1 MSVLENF
8 IKTIQLGDIG
18 FSLMRMPDDQ
28 ELHFIMQNNAN
39 GSSLPL
45 DWSSRTG
52 YYIQPFEKSE
62 PIWLNADQ
70 YIKFSVPSFLDS
82 WSKLVDGYKLKDVDL
97 SSSVEFVEMYRP
109 DYECLFDKAKDII
122 KNSII
127 EKVVI
132 SRYSQLEVQLNW
144 GQLIQTFINAIQKY
158 PKAFISLVH
167 VPGSGLWLG
176 ISPEVF
182 LKKNKAGYNI
192 DALAGSMKNKGE
204 DAKKVDWGDK
214 EREEQLFVES
224 YIEAILKLSGIEDF
238 QKVGPETISAGPLW
252 HLRTRFKL
260 ADEIQL
266 GPLIK
271 QLHPTPAVCGM
282 PKWEA
287 MDFIVENEPYERSW
301 YTGFWGP
308 VNLANKQGTQF
319 YVNLRCLHWCGKRL
333 SLFAGG
339 GITSGSELDKEWE
352 ETEVKMNTLRDVLA
366 L

>member
-28 ELHFIMQNNAN
+28 ELHFIMHNNAN
-39 GSSLPL
+39 DSSLPL

-70 YIKFSVPSFLDS
+70 YIKFSVPSFVDS

-132 SRYSQLEVQLNW
+132 SRYSQFEAQLNW

-158 PKAFISLVH
+158 
-167 VPGSGLWLG
+167 
-176 ISPEVF
+176 
-182 LKKNKAGYNI
+182 
-192 DALAGSMKNKGE
+192 
-204 DAKKVDWGDK
+204 
-214 EREEQLFVES
+214 
-224 YIEAILKLSGIEDF
+224 
-238 QKVGPETISAGPLW
+238 
-252 HLRTRFKL
+252 LR
-260 ADEIQL
+260 
-266 GPLIK
+266 
-271 QLHPTPAVCGM
+271 V
-282 PKWEA
+282 
-287 MDFIVENEPYERSW
+287 
-301 YTGFWGP
+301 
-308 VNLANKQGTQF
+308 
-319 YVNLRCLHWCGKRL
+319 
-333 SLFAGG
+333 
-339 GITSGSELDKEWE
+339 
-352 ETEVKMNTLRDVLA
+352 
-366 L
+366 